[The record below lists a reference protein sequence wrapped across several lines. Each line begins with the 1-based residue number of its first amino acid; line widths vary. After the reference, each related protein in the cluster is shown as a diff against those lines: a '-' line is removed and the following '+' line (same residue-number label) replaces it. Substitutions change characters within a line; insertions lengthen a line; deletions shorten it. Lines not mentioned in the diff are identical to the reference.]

1 MNTEFAM
8 YQDLLKNENPNSGV
22 AARFYDRVVK
32 TDEIDNKGLPVFKT
46 KTFVEIRIK
55 DNITDVFDQPADAEK
70 IERFQLEFARYK
82 LAKKQIEE
90 GSPLE
95 MFAFLDAS
103 EIASLKERGIFTV
116 EALASLKDEDAK
128 KLGIE
133 RERDIAGNF
142 LSLQKNNAALNEFSK
157 KENDYK
163 AQIAKLQDEI
173 KELKKKG

>member
-1 MNTEFAM
+1 M
-8 YQDLLKNENPNSGV
+8 
-22 AARFYDRVVK
+22 
-32 TDEIDNKGLPVFKT
+32 
-46 KTFVEIRIK
+46 EIRIK

-163 AQIAKLQDEI
+163 EQIAKLQDEI